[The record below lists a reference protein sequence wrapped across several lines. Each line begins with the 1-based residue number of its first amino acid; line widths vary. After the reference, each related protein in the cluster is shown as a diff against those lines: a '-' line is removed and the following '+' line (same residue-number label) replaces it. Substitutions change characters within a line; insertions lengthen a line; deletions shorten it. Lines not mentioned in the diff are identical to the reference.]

1 VCPDLSVTD
10 TVTRSF
16 TPVPVIVVT
25 TARADVFPVS
35 GSVASTRSPSSIFSI
50 SFFAPSAINTDV
62 PGTKLF
68 AAHDDIGRLPPDG
81 FTAADG
87 RMLCNGELDGRT
99 DAPAT

>member
-1 VCPDLSVTD
+1 VTD

-68 AAHDDIGRLPPDG
+68 AAHDDIGRLPPDDDG
-81 FTAADG
+81 FAAADG

-99 DAPAT
+99 DAPPPER